1 MLLSTRDLIFKE
13 KLVKKLIE
21 KYVGLYEIEKV
32 MLKSTVKLKLLVS
45 MEIYLVVNISRVER
59 YRELIKGQSIKELKL
74 VEVKKWKVEKILN
87 KQKVREVTKYLV
99 RQKEFTAENNT
110 WKREKDL
117 KNTKKL
123 VN

>member
-1 MLLSTRDLIFKE
+1 MIFKE

-59 YRELIKGQSIKELKL
+59 YRELIKG
-74 VEVKKWKVEKILN
+74 
-87 KQKVREVTKYLV
+87 
-99 RQKEFTAENNT
+99 
-110 WKREKDL
+110 
-117 KNTKKL
+117 
-123 VN
+123 

>member
-74 VEVKKWKVEKILN
+74 VEVKEWKVEKILN

>member
-74 VEVKKWKVEKILN
+74 VEVKEWKVEKILN

-99 RQKEFTAENNT
+99 RWKEFTVENNT
-110 WKREKDL
+110 QEREEDL